1 VVARQSG
8 FGDEETKKKKE
19 KKKSKRGKVSSRQ
32 DPNVQVRLGLSASR
46 PLGLSSIKGEER

>member
-32 DPNVQVRLGLSASR
+32 DPNVQVRLDLSASR
-46 PLGLSSIKGEER
+46 PLGLSIDS